1 MTADDLTSPAINRR
15 AILRGLGAIG
25 LAAGSGPALAA
36 ADAILPLPGG
46 PRERA
51 LSSAFPGKAEM
62 IVQRTSSPLLETPFG
77 VFDRDVFTPN
87 DRFYVRWHLTSLP
100 DAIDVDSYRLAVR
113 GHVDR
118 PLSLSLKDIMDLPR
132 VEIAAVNQC
141 SGNSRG
147 FFQPRIPG
155 GQWGNGAMGNARWT
169 GCSLR
174 AVLDKAGVKSGAVG
188 VRMRGLDRHIVEGA
202 PNFLKTL
209 GLDHASDGEV
219 MIAYAMNGEP
229 LPLLNG
235 FPLRVVV
242 PGWFATY
249 WVKMLEDIE
258 VLDAP
263 DENFWMK
270 TAYLIPDTPR
280 ADMAPGQQGVK
291 FAPINRM
298 IPRSFLTNIADGDTA
313 QFGTPL
319 KLRGIAF
326 GGDCGVARVDV
337 SLDQGATWRPADLGK
352 DEGKYSFRR
361 FETTVVPG
369 APGDVAIQVRC
380 ANDRGEAQPVAPN
393 WNVGGFMRNVIETL
407 RIKAT

>member
-280 ADMAPGQQGVK
+280 ADMAARAAGCEIRADQSHDTSLLFDQCRGRRHGAIRNATEVTGHSLWRRLRCRASRRLARPGRHL
-291 FAPINRM
+291 APRR
-298 IPRSFLTNIADGDTA
+298 PRQRRRKIQLPPFRDDSCSGCARRCRDPG
-313 QFGTPL
+313 PL
-319 KLRGIAF
+319 RQ
-326 GGDCGVARVDV
+326 R
-337 SLDQGATWRPADLGK
+337 
-352 DEGKYSFRR
+352 
-361 FETTVVPG
+361 
-369 APGDVAIQVRC
+369 
-380 ANDRGEAQPVAPN
+380 
-393 WNVGGFMRNVIETL
+393 
-407 RIKAT
+407 